1 LAQIDLLFF
10 LLLRTIPLLMLM
22 LMTMSWM
29 LRADHGPEQGYS

>member
-22 LMTMSWM
+22 TMSWM
-29 LRADHGPEQGYS
+29 LRADRGPEQGYS